1 MSRAP
6 RPEGLDRE
14 STLRRRTDFVHC
26 YERGRRIS
34 GRYATLH
41 LIANPE
47 GHLRLGVTAS
57 RKVGGSVVRHRLKRW
72 IRETYRRSP
81 RRGDFP
87 AIDLVVHLRAS
98 AAAASY
104 EEFRGELERQWTSL
118 LTRSRG

>member
-6 RPEGLDRE
+6 RPEGLART

-41 LIANPE
+41 VAANPE

-87 AIDLVVHLRAS
+87 AIDLVVHLRA
-98 AAAASY
+98 AAATATY
-104 EEFRGELERQWTSL
+104 GELRGELERQWTPL
-118 LTRSRG
+118 LARGRG